1 MGLLL
6 FPMAWSGGQLL
17 ACGPSDALMSL
28 WHTGVSLLDEH
39 FPAVM
44 STGLLVCYCLN
55 FGVLE
60 LRTAPAPPAL
70 PGWAGAYG

>member
-6 FPMAWSGGQLL
+6 FPMAWGGGQLL
-17 ACGPSDALMSL
+17 DALMSL
-28 WHTGVSLLDEH
+28 WDTGVSLLDEH

-55 FGVLE
+55 LGMLE
-60 LRTAPAPPAL
+60 LRTAPAPPPL